1 MGGNLSVT
9 NNYSRR
15 RTNMKK
21 VKKELHFKDQVSK
34 EGELIQNMIL
44 DHTMIG
50 ISWF

>member
-1 MGGNLSVT
+1 
-9 NNYSRR
+9 
-15 RTNMKK
+15 MKK

-50 ISWF
+50 ISWFWLQSIDELVKKAG